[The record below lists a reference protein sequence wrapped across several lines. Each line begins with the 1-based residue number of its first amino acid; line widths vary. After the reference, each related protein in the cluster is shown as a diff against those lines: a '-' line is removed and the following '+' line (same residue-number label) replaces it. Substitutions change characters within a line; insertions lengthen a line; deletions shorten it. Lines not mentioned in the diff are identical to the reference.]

1 MEAETNSSDS
11 AMCQL
16 IQQVEA
22 DGNDNLV
29 RQVIQKA
36 KDVGGIKMMDQLLT
50 AAKADDRGSAWDKW
64 SQYDRGG
71 VVAHQITAGLAQDTI
86 HLMELQQRGYSNPE
100 AERRNLDRQFLLAE
114 FEEAIKNSRKLLAA
128 YRESTL
134 HLPMM
139 RGETELEGDVRR
151 YHVPQLAPLSRPHS
165 RHDASGHPEDP
176 AKVHNPP
183 MNLDAVSIGI
193 QWKDEDPWAE
203 PAIPLWVSHRVL
215 QPAFG
220 AGAFV
225 ARCKFDILSGIANE
239 LICWLDRTPESLQ
252 QVRLLRQF
260 LEGHRMG
267 FDYSAMNE
275 LIEKAKAEGDHE
287 AIQLLQQADFI
298 WGDSILHVLVQHA
311 RESGFNHNFLARE
324 SDIANGYFNI
334 SVTNLAAYSISLEY
348 LQSKRHHDKKSEEGL
363 CRMLDEIREGKFS
376 WKDVECLGEHES
388 ALVRS
393 AWAASPGSVR
403 ILANNGS
410 KFIKESSEESK
421 QIQDRTFKDI
431 LGRVS
436 QIFAEVR
443 FDLCKPELV
452 ASSA

>member
-1 MEAETNSSDS
+1 MGLACLKKPRSQLLLKFLLEAETNSSDS

-134 HLPMM
+134 HLPMYDSRWM

-193 QWKDEDPWAE
+193 QVRPVGRDEVNN
-203 PAIPLWVSHRVL
+203 WV
-215 QPAFG
+215 
-220 AGAFV
+220 
-225 ARCKFDILSGIANE
+225 D
-239 LICWLDRTPESLQ
+239 
-252 QVRLLRQF
+252 LLCVV
-260 LEGHRMG
+260 EGR
-267 FDYSAMNE
+267 
-275 LIEKAKAEGDHE
+275 
-287 AIQLLQQADFI
+287 
-298 WGDSILHVLVQHA
+298 
-311 RESGFNHNFLARE
+311 
-324 SDIANGYFNI
+324 
-334 SVTNLAAYSISLEY
+334 
-348 LQSKRHHDKKSEEGL
+348 
-363 CRMLDEIREGKFS
+363 
-376 WKDVECLGEHES
+376 
-388 ALVRS
+388 
-393 AWAASPGSVR
+393 GSV
-403 ILANNGS
+403 
-410 KFIKESSEESK
+410 
-421 QIQDRTFKDI
+421 
-431 LGRVS
+431 GRARDPSVGAL
-436 QIFAEVR
+436 FCP
-443 FDLCKPELV
+443 LPG
-452 ASSA
+452 